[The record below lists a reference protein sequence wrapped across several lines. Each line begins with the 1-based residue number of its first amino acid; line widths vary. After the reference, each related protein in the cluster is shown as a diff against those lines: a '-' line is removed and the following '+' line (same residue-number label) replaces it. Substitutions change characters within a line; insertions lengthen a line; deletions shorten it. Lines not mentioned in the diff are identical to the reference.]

1 MKLYQINKSMYPQ
14 SVEQDWQL
22 SLVSG
27 DAVLLMEVGVLRA
40 LTQQS
45 MLTQL
50 IEKGVNLYFREHDL
64 TANGLS
70 VSFGEAISDPHW
82 VDLTTQYDKIVSW

>member
-22 SLVSG
+22 SLMSG
-27 DAVLLMEVGVLRA
+27 DAVLLMEVGVLRG

-50 IEKGVNLYFREHDL
+50 IEKGVTLYFREHDL

-70 VSFGEAISDPHW
+70 VTFGEAISDPQW